1 MQKQLRSILEEA
13 RNQLQNADSLENT
26 EEIRV
31 KLLGKKGQLT
41 EILRSMGSL
50 GAEERK
56 EIGKL
61 ANEVRGQVESM
72 LEPGKIPVTGVK
84 HPITKT
90 IDDMTKIFMNM
101 GFELTEGPEVETV
114 FMNFDA
120 LNAGPNHPSRDMTDT
135 FYITENTL
143 RTRRT

>member
-72 LEPGKIPVTGVK
+72 LEERKVQLKEILRNAKLRAEVIDVTEPGKIPVTGV
-84 HPITKT
+84 
-90 IDDMTKIFMNM
+90 
-101 GFELTEGPEVETV
+101 
-114 FMNFDA
+114 
-120 LNAGPNHPSRDMTDT
+120 
-135 FYITENTL
+135 
-143 RTRRT
+143 